1 MNRSFLGHAIG
12 YATVAC
18 LCIAG
23 TAQALPGENTVDSG
37 DIIDGEVRRP
47 DIAAASVTSGKVLD
61 ESLTYA
67 DIAPDSIYG
76 KQIVE
81 TSLDFNSIGC
91 RPRLTRSRARVKG
104 SASMPST
111 FTTSSTYVDMRSSC
125 ADTQAISVRRLG
137 VGNYEITFGND
148 TVGVALATPNGN
160 DGDTDNTIAVTSMG
174 SGLFRVVVRDQSG
187 ALDDGWFQIMTI

>member
-47 DIAAASVTSGKVLD
+47 DIAASSVASSKVLD

-76 KQIVE
+76 KQISE
-81 TSLDFNSIGC
+81 SSLNFNAIGC
-91 RPRLTRSRARVKG
+91 RPRLTRSWVRVKG

-111 FTTSSTYVDMRSSC
+111 FTGSSTYVDQRYSC
-125 ADTQAISVRRLG
+125 ADSQAIMARRLG
-137 VGNYEITFGND
+137 VGNYEVTFGND
-148 TVGVALATPNGN
+148 VSGMALATPSGN

-174 SGLFRVVVRDQSG
+174 SGLYRVVVRDQSG
-187 ALDDGWFQIMTI
+187 PVDDGWFQIMTI